1 MQPVGQTL
9 YNKTIFTNF
18 MSPENIIEAIRK
30 TVSEKT
36 KVPVYDADIR
46 RILSALQITEDFWEI
61 IFYSEVPIPAASE
74 ILKELN
80 KNGYIEF
87 KEESIVFTNKGKD
100 LVKELEIPKPY
111 YKKCPHCQG
120 RGISLEDFE
129 DVLKEFKKIAENR
142 PEAIQQYDQGYVLP
156 EVTVSRVALMANK
169 MDIQN
174 KKLLVI
180 GDDDLTSIAAGLSG
194 LPKDV
199 VVLEIDERLVN
210 FINNVAKEYGLNVSA
225 EIYDIRDPLPE
236 RHYAK
241 YDTFIT
247 DPSETKEALRL
258 FISRGISGLRG
269 PRCAGYFGITR
280 AEASLEKW
288 YYLQR
293 MLLDMRVVITDMIH
307 NFNVYVNWGYVEKT
321 RAMQIAP
328 VKRSPKREWY
338 TSTMYRIETL
348 EGFVR
353 YNEPAK
359 EDIYEDEESS
369 TV

>member
-1 MQPVGQTL
+1 MTAE
-9 YNKTIFTNF
+9 KIF
-18 MSPENIIEAIRK
+18 ENIVKVVR
-30 TVSEKT
+30 EKT
-36 KVPVYDADIR
+36 KIPVYDADVR
-46 RILSALQITEDFWEI
+46 RILSALQITNDFWQM

-74 ILKELN
+74 ILKELE
-80 KNGYIEF
+80 KHGIIEF
-87 KEESIVFTNKGKD
+87 KADSIVLTENGN
-100 LVKELEIPKPY
+100 ELIKSEEIPKPY
-111 YKKCPHCQG
+111 YKKCSACSG

-129 DVLKEFKKIAENR
+129 EVLEEFKKIAKNR

-174 KKLLVI
+174 KRLLVI
-180 GDDDLTSIAAGLSG
+180 GDDDLTSIAAGLSN
-194 LPKDV
+194 LPKEV
-199 VVLEIDERLVN
+199 TVLEIDERLVN
-210 FINNVAKEYGLNVSA
+210 FINKVAEEYGLRVTA
-225 EIYDIRDPLPE
+225 EIYDIRNPLPE
-236 RHYAK
+236 KHYAN

-247 DPSETKEALRL
+247 DPSETKEALKF

-293 MLLDMRVVITDMIH
+293 VLLDMRVVITDMIH
-307 NFNVYVNWGYVEKT
+307 NFNVYVNWGYAEKT
-321 RAMQIAP
+321 RAMHVAP
-328 VKRSPKREWY
+328 VKSTPKREWY

>member
-1 MQPVGQTL
+1 MIG
-9 YNKTIFTNF
+9 
-18 MSPENIIEAIRK
+18 ENILENIAEIVR
-30 TVSEKT
+30 EKT
-36 KVPVYDADIR
+36 RIPVYDVDVR
-46 RILSALQITEDFWEI
+46 RILSALQVTDDFWEI
-61 IFYSEVPIPAASE
+61 IFYSEVTVPAASE
-74 ILKELN
+74 ILKELDR
-80 KNGYIEF
+80 KGIVKLSGDAIVITEKGYEIIKKF
-87 KEESIVFTNKGKD
+87 
-100 LVKELEIPKPY
+100 EIPKPY
-111 YKKCPHCQG
+111 YKKCPTCSG

-129 DVLKEFKKIAENR
+129 EVLREFKKIAQNR

-169 MDIQN
+169 MDLQN
-174 KKLLVI
+174 KRLLVI
-180 GDDDLTSIAAGLSG
+180 GDDDLTSIAAGLSN
-194 LPKDV
+194 LPREV

-210 FINNVAKEYGLNVSA
+210 FINKISEEYGLKVNA
-225 EIYDIRDPLPE
+225 EIYDIRNPLPE
-236 RHYAK
+236 KHYAK

-247 DPSETKEALRL
+247 DPSETREALRL
-258 FISRGISGLRG
+258 FISRGISGLHG

-307 NFNVYVNWGYVEKT
+307 NFNIYVNWGYAEKT
-321 RAMQIAP
+321 RAMQVAP
-328 VKRSPKREWY
+328 VKKAPKREWY